1 MTGEIW
7 DDVIEFFKKNA
18 DNELDEIQLQIT
30 LMCLVIK

>member
-18 DNELDEIQLQIT
+18 DNELDEI
-30 LMCLVIK
+30 